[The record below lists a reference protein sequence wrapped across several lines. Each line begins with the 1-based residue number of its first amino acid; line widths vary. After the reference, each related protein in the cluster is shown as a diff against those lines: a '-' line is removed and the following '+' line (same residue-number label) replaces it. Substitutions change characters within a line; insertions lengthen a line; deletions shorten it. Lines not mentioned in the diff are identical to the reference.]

1 MNEAPCGDDADDAGS
16 QRHFVIDEDDIGTPA
31 FGKDATISEA
41 GGPGRVCRYQVP
53 GLGERQYAVSGEAI
67 LDTVRAGR

>member
-41 GGPGRVCRYQVP
+41 GGPGRVADIRSQALASGSMPSAARRY
-53 GLGERQYAVSGEAI
+53 AANNC
-67 LDTVRAGR
+67 AG